1 MINWPT
7 PSYVGEI
14 YTSPNGSG
22 WIWNGYGWDTIGG
35 NPSFLYAEIQ
45 PDPADIRAL
54 PGQSY
59 ELLPA
64 PGAGKYLDIF
74 KIIVESKPVTAD
86 YDYVSAKS
94 LYFSYADMNY
104 SSLSNYIGAIS
115 LSVGTD
121 LWTGS
126 LASFSILFP
135 YGNGVNPS
143 VFKQN
148 KPLYVGIDNANDSGN
163 NATVGDHIAT
173 FKIMYSIKNLS

>member
-59 ELLPA
+59 ELLPN
-64 PGAGKYLDIF
+64 PGPGKYLDIF
-74 KIIVESKPVTAD
+74 KIIVESKPVTTD

-94 LYFSYADMNY
+94 LYFSYADAGF
-104 SSLSNYIGAIS
+104 SSTYNFIGKIAI
-115 LSVGTD
+115 GTGL
-121 LWTGS
+121 LWMGNV
-126 LASFSILFP
+126 ASFSIIFP
-135 YGNGVNPS
+135 YGNSTSPD
-143 VFKQN
+143 VFKPE
-148 KPLYVGIDNANDSGN
+148 KPLYVGIDDANDSGN

-173 FKIMYSIKNLS
+173 FKIMYSIKDLS